1 MNVASLELCKE
12 LYELSGWGDTS
23 EFYVNGMLQHGIDTA
38 FEDHAIKT
46 NYPGY
51 SPAYD
56 LGYLLRKLPGQVL
69 ESTDIPKKMTSHP
82 LRLEAPEVNWPSDG
96 KKWAFF
102 YENHKTLWSEGDTP
116 EDAICALAIEL
127 FKQGVLPKDKGE
139 ERES

>member
-1 MNVASLELCKE
+1 MHVAELSLCKE

-56 LGYLLRKLPGQVL
+56 LGYLLRKLPSNYMLMWHDFEDFKL
-69 ESTDIPKKMTSHP
+69 EDG
-82 LRLEAPEVNWPSDG
+82 EVIKQGRAYVMSKLDG
-96 KKWAFF
+96 DM
-102 YENHKTLWSEGDTP
+102 YEIDEDFWNADQSDTP
-116 EDAICALAIEL
+116 EDAAAKLAIEL
-127 FKQGVLPKDKGE
+127 FKQKILT
-139 ERES
+139 RES